1 MLLNNI
7 FLTQN
12 STPIIGFCARILGYV
27 MSYIYQFFS
36 KGMNIENIGLCII
49 VFTLIVK
56 LLMIPLTV
64 KQQKFS
70 KLSTLMNPE
79 LQEIQKKYRNKRDT
93 ESMMKMNEETQAV
106 YQKYGT
112 SPTGSCLQ
120 LLIQMPILFSL
131 YYIISSIPAYVPD
144 VYNHYKDVSQ
154 AIVADYDY
162 YKYMNKAYDKYVKE
176 DDQTDQYKYVDEMLD
191 SFNKISEKKVV
202 DVLAKYSTKQ
212 WDDLIKSYENID
224 GMANDLS
231 SVKESEWNELIDE
244 ISSETKQDKIK
255 KLSKAIQ
262 AGDLSKI
269 YDDTEKTQTLNSDF
283 SENVKNNKTKIMNIN
298 QFGPINLSQSP
309 KSVMGIALIIPILS
323 FLMQW
328 LSVQIS
334 MSSNKDQMKDNPMA
348 SSMKVMNI
356 MMPLMSA
363 FIAFTVPAGLG
374 LYWTFTAFF
383 QVITQIC
390 INAYFKK
397 IDVQD
402 IINSNVEKMNKKK
415 ERMGIDT
422 NKVSDAASTNTK
434 NINSKANMNKKS
446 EKSSNSKNNNN
457 SKDNKSESVKYKAG
471 SMASKANMVKEYNE
485 KNRK

>member
-7 FLTQN
+7 LLTQN
-12 STPIIGFCARILGYV
+12 STPIIGVCAKILGYV
-27 MSYIYQFFS
+27 MSFIYQFFS

-49 VFTLIVK
+49 IFTLIVK

-131 YYIISSIPAYVPD
+131 YYIISSIPAYVPE

-154 AIVADYDY
+154 AVVADYDY

-176 DDQTDQYKYVDEMLD
+176 DGQSDQYKYVDEMLD
-191 SFNKISEKKVV
+191 SFDKISEKKVV

-212 WDDLIKSYENID
+212 WDNLIKSYENVD
-224 GMANDLS
+224 NMANDLS
-231 SVKESEWNELIDE
+231 SITDNEWNELIEE
-244 ISSETKQDKIK
+244 INSETKQDKIK

-262 AGDLSKI
+262 EGDLSQI
-269 YDDTEKTQTLNSDF
+269 YNDSDKTKTLTSDF
-283 SENVKNNKTKIMNIN
+283 SENVKNTKSKIMKIN

-323 FLMQW
+323 FLLQW
-328 LSVQIS
+328 LSVKIS
-334 MSSNKDQMKDNPMA
+334 MSSTKEQMADNPMA

-363 FIAFTVPAGLG
+363 FIAFSVPAGLG
-374 LYWTFTAFF
+374 LYWAFTAFF
-383 QVITQIC
+383 QVITQLC

-397 IDVQD
+397 VDVQD

-415 ERMGIDT
+415 EKMGIDA
-422 NKVSDAASTNTK
+422 NKVSSAASTNTK
-434 NINSKANMNKKS
+434 NINAKANLNKKS
-446 EKSSNSKNNNN
+446 DKNSHQKNNKN
-457 SKDNKSESVKYKAG
+457 SKDNQADSVKYKAG
-471 SMASKANMVKEYNE
+471 SMAAKANLVKEYND